1 MNRTLEF
8 QTAEWLLERN
18 EDELALKVRTKDRQ
32 EETKQKKCRFEFRF
46 LRVNIRVNRIMIH
59 FHRIV

>member
-32 EETKQKKCRFEFRF
+32 EETKQKKMS
-46 LRVNIRVNRIMIH
+46 I
-59 FHRIV
+59 